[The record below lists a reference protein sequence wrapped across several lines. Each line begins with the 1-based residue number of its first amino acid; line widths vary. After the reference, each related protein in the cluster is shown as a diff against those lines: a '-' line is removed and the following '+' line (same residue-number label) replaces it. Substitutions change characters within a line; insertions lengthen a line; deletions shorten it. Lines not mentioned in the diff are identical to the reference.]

1 MQLLHAEGKPNIFTS
16 HTDDYWKVVRKGVA
30 PAFSPKNIRCFTNF
44 FGKLL
49 RICAKVPALLSEWYS
64 RFLSRWRSYL

>member
-30 PAFSPKNIRCFTNF
+30 PAFSSKNIRYFTDF
-44 FGKLL
+44 SGKL
-49 RICAKVPALLSEWYS
+49 
-64 RFLSRWRSYL
+64 